1 MAHHTI
7 RSGYPSLAER
17 LNRFPQG
24 APPSELLYGI
34 LRILFSEEE
43 AGLVARL
50 PIKPFTA
57 AEASRRWNIAEG
69 KARVVLDGLSSRAVL
84 LDIENEAGE
93 SEYVLPPPMAG
104 FIEFSLMRVRGD
116 IDQKVLSELLYQYLN
131 VEDDFIKA
139 LFTEGVTQLGRVFV
153 QEPALAPGLALHVLD
168 YERASAVI
176 RSSSAIGIGL
186 CYCRHKM
193 SHVGR
198 ACDNPLDICMTF
210 GGTAKSLIKQGL
222 ARPADAAETIGLLQ
236 KAYSLNLVQFGE
248 NVRREIAFICN
259 CCGCCCEAM
268 IAARKFGFMHPVHT
282 TNFMPRIE
290 DGRCTGCGKC
300 VSGCPVGAMSL
311 HQEDESS
318 PLRARKARL
327 EEEACLGCGVCVRI
341 CPKGAVKLLARPER
355 VFTPVNSV
363 HRIVMMA
370 VERGKLQNLI
380 FDNQA
385 LRSHRMM
392 AAVMGSVLKLP
403 PVKRLLASRQLKS
416 RYLEA
421 LALSWSKQKS
431 ADPSFGGKGTYES
444 N

>member
-7 RSGYPSLAER
+7 RSGYPSLVER

-57 AEASRRWNIAEG
+57 AKASRVWNMAEG
-69 KARVVLDGLSSRAVL
+69 KARVILDRLSSRAVL
-84 LDIENEAGE
+84 LDCENEAGE

-116 IDQKVLSELLYQYLN
+116 IDQKVLSELFYQYLN

-139 LFTEGVTQLGRVFV
+139 LFTEGTTQLGRVFV
-153 QEPALAPGLALHVLD
+153 QEPVLAPELALRVLD

-176 RSSSAIGIGL
+176 RSSSPIGIGL

-210 GGTAKSLIKQGL
+210 GSTAGSLIKHGF
-222 ARPADAAETIGLLQ
+222 ARPADAAETIDLLQ
-236 KAYSLNLVQFGE
+236 KAYSHNLVQFGE
-248 NVRREIAFICN
+248 NVRQEIAFICN

-290 DGRCTGCGKC
+290 DARCTGCGKC

-311 HQEDESS
+311 DEGDK
-318 PLRARKARL
+318 PLPPRARKARL

-341 CPKGAVKLLARPER
+341 CPKRAVTLQARAER

-392 AAVMGSVLKLP
+392 AAVMGSILRMP
-403 PVKRLLASRQLKS
+403 PVKRLLARRQLKS

-421 LALSWSKQKS
+421 LALSWSKRKG
-431 ADPSFGGKGTYES
+431 ADEALGGKGTYES